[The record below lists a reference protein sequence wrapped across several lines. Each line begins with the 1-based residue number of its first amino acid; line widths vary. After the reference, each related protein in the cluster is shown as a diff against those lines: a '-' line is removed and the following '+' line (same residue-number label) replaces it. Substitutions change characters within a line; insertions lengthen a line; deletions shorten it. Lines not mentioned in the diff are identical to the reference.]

1 MMARPLLAT
10 ALAIVCWLSF
20 AGTAMAQSKG
30 CTVEQ
35 APPLDF
41 GRPGANPTAEV
52 VTSTAVRVRCT
63 GAGASERGMTI
74 KVCLKLDGPTPTRE
88 MASGTSLLGYQIRG
102 NSPNGP
108 VIALNQTAD
117 ALLTLDQSPQPTG
130 TATIPLYG
138 VITAGQ
144 MGLGAG
150 TYTEAIRGE
159 VRSTT
164 TPPTDCTPEV
174 QATFNTSAA
183 AILPG
188 SCSIVADDLAF
199 GSHTSLLGGVNA
211 AAGIRLTCTSNTAWS
226 VGIDGGG
233 NGNPDDRRMRRNGI
247 GPESVGYGLY
257 RDVGRTQ
264 VWGNTPATT
273 VRGVGTG
280 LQAALIAYG
289 QVPDQPMPLSGD
301 YRDTVVVTVE
311 Y

>member
-1 MMARPLLAT
+1 MLRPLPAV
-10 ALAIVCWLSF
+10 ALAVLCWLSF
-20 AGTAMAQSKG
+20 AGMAMAQSKG

-41 GRPGANPTAEV
+41 GRPGANPTAQV
-52 VTSTAVRVRCT
+52 VTSTAVTVRC
-63 GAGASERGMTI
+63 AGVGEAERGLTI
-74 KVCLKLDGPTPTRE
+74 KVCLKLDGPSIRQ
-88 MASGTSLLGYQIRG
+88 MASGASLLGYQIRG

-130 TATIPLYG
+130 VVTIPLYG

-144 MGLGAG
+144 TGLVAG
-150 TYTEAIRGE
+150 IYTEAISGE
-159 VRSTT
+159 VRSTA
-164 TPPTDCTPEV
+164 TPPTACAPV
-174 QATFNTSAA
+174 IQAPLVTSAS

-199 GSHTSLLGGVNA
+199 GSHSSLVGGVNA

-233 NGNPDDRRMRRNGI
+233 TGNPADRRMRRNGV
-247 GPESVGYGLY
+247 GPEWVGYGLY
-257 RDVGRTQ
+257 RDAGRTQ

-280 LQAALIAYG
+280 LQAALTAYG
-289 QVPDQPMPLSGD
+289 RVPDQPMPMSGD